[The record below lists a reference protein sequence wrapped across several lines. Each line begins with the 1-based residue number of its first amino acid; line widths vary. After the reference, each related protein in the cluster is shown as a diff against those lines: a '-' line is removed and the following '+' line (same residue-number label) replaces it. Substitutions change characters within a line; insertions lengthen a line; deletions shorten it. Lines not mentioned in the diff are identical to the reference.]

1 MSSSL
6 SSTAASTPVARSPIA
21 PAAPAIV
28 LGGWEVSGAC
38 SGAALRI
45 VDCAPLAK
53 LQIRADPASAAA
65 QLLGERFGR
74 AGRTPD
80 GTLVIGSGPDEWLML
95 GACGAADALAAQ
107 VPPPANVVD
116 LTHAR
121 ALVRLT
127 GADSARLLEKL
138 CAIDLDDRSTP
149 DGSAFRS
156 SVAKLVTD
164 VVREDDAGTRSYWLH
179 CEWSSG
185 QYLFDAL
192 LDAGRE
198 FGIEVDGWHA
208 S

>member
-1 MSSSL
+1 MSDFSPSDFSPL
-6 SSTAASTPVARSPIA
+6 ARSPIA
-21 PAAPAIV
+21 PAAPV
-28 LGGWEVSGAC
+28 LVSNGFEISGAR
-38 SGAALRI
+38 SSAALRI

-53 LQIRADPASAAA
+53 VQVRADPDGPAAHA
-65 QLLGERFGR
+65 LGARFGR
-74 AGRTPD
+74 SHRIRGGA
-80 GTLVIGSGPDEWLML
+80 LVVGAGPDEWML
-95 GACGAADALAAQ
+95 IGPPGSAEALAAG
-107 VPPPANVVD
+107 VAPPACAID

-121 ALVRLT
+121 ALMRVTGAEGVRLL
-127 GADSARLLEKL
+127 AKV

-149 DGSAFRS
+149 DGSAFRT

-164 VVREDDAGTRSYWLH
+164 VAREDERGTRSYWLH

-198 FGIEVDGWHA
+198 FGIEVDGFRA

>member
-1 MSSSL
+1 
-6 SSTAASTPVARSPIA
+6 
-21 PAAPAIV
+21 
-28 LGGWEVSGAC
+28 
-38 SGAALRI
+38 
-45 VDCAPLAK
+45 
-53 LQIRADPASAAA
+53 
-65 QLLGERFGR
+65 
-74 AGRTPD
+74 
-80 GTLVIGSGPDEWLML
+80 VIGSGPDEWLML

-107 VPPPANVVD
+107 VLPPANVVD

-164 VVREDDAGTRSYWLH
+164 VVREDDAGTRSYWLN

-198 FGIEVDGWHA
+198 FGIEVDGWRA
-208 S
+208 P